1 MYVPVSIRQADVGET
16 YMSCKR
22 INIGQITGSGK
33 ERSTQSMS
41 ELLEKILEKKNMNEA
56 YKKVCANKGAG
67 GVDGMELEELDG
79 FIRKNW
85 NSIREQIRGRSY
97 KPQPVRRVEIP
108 KPNGSKRKL
117 GIPTVMDRV
126 IQQGIAQI
134 ISPMCEPLFSDH
146 SYGFRPNR
154 SCEMA
159 IKDMLMFLN
168 EGYEWIVDIDLE
180 KFFDNVPQDKLM
192 SLVHNIINDGD
203 TESLIRKYLK
213 AGVMV
218 QGRYEK
224 TEQGTPQGGNLTPLL
239 SNIMLNELDKEMERR
254 GLGFVRYADDCVIAV
269 RSEASAKRVMY
280 SITDWIERKLGLK
293 VNADKTHITR
303 PMNLKY
309 LGFGFWKDSKTK
321 EWKCRPHKDSV
332 QKFKRTLKKLTERR
346 KSMAFAERV
355 KQLNRVIRGWI
366 NYFAIGRMKTA
377 MTDIDAHLRTRLRVI
392 IWKQWKVPKKRQ
404 WGLQKLGIG
413 KDLARQTSYMGD
425 HYQWIVTKTC
435 VVRAISKEKLK
446 QAGLVSCY
454 DYYMERHALKL
465 C

>member
-1 MYVPVSIRQADVGET
+1 
-16 YMSCKR
+16 MSRKR
-22 INIGQITGSGK
+22 INIGRTTGSGK

-41 ELLEKILEKKNMNEA
+41 ELLEKILDKKNMNEA

-79 FIRKNW
+79 YIRKNW
-85 NSIREQIRGRSY
+85 DNIREQIRERSY
-97 KPQPVRRVEIP
+97 NPQPVRRVEIP

-126 IQQGIAQI
+126 IQQGIAQV
-134 ISPMCEPLFSDH
+134 ISPMCEPLFSDR

-159 IKDMLMFLN
+159 IKDMLIFLN

-192 SLVHNIINDGD
+192 SLVHNIIKDGD
-203 TESLIRKYLK
+203 TESLIRKYLR

-224 TEQGTPQGGNLTPLL
+224 TEQGTPQGGNLSPLL
-239 SNIMLNELDKEMERR
+239 SNIMLNELDKELERR
-254 GLGFVRYADDCVIAV
+254 GLRFVRYADDCVIAV

-280 SITDWIERKLGLK
+280 SITDWIGRKFGLK
-293 VNADKTHITR
+293 VNAEKTHITR
-303 PMNLKY
+303 PQNLKY
-309 LGFGFWKDSKTK
+309 LGFGFWKDSKAK
-321 EWKCRPHKDSV
+321 EWKCRPHRDSV

-346 KSMAFAERV
+346 KPMAFAERV
-355 KQLNRVIRGWI
+355 KQLNWVIRGWI
-366 NYFAIGRMKTA
+366 NYFALGSMKTA

-404 WGLQKLGIG
+404 WGLQKLDIG
-413 KDLARQTSYMGD
+413 KDLARQTAYMGD
-425 HYQWIVTKTC
+425 HYQWVVTKTC
-435 VVRAISKEKLK
+435 VVRAISKGKLS